1 MVPNTSWC
9 GSRGARSS
17 SPAAPATF
25 HRHYIRRLREMEKN
39 VYSDRYEVTSDSLQA
54 YLRQIS
60 TIPLLSRE
68 EEVELATRAQAGDQG
83 ALEKLIVS
91 NLRYVVSVAR
101 RYLGYGLALAD
112 LINEGNIGLIHAV
125 QRFDPSRG
133 VKVITYAVWW
143 IRQAITH
150 AIAEHGGVIA
160 LPVKQLEKLRKVFE
174 GYRRYTQ
181 QSGVEPTSAELAAEL
196 DLPVDEVESVLN
208 IYRHLS
214 LDAPIG
220 EGGETSFL
228 DVLPST
234 TFPSGEEAYINATF
248 TDKIRE
254 LLSQLPP
261 REQQILRLRFGIDE
275 EPKTLEE
282 IGGMLGIT
290 RERVRQIEKQAKDRL
305 RQKAR
310 IGTLQEYLN

>member
-1 MVPNTSWC
+1 
-9 GSRGARSS
+9 
-17 SPAAPATF
+17 
-25 HRHYIRRLREMEKN
+25 MEKN
-39 VYSDRYEVTSDSLQA
+39 VYSDRYGVTSDSLQA

-112 LINEGNIGLIHAV
+112 LINLALADLINEGNIGLIHAV
-125 QRFDPSRG
+125 QRFDPARG

-150 AIAEHGGVIA
+150 AIAEHGGVMA
-160 LPVKQLEKLRKVFE
+160 LPVKQLEKLHKIFE

-181 QSGVEPTSAELAAEL
+181 QSGVEPSSADLAAEL
-196 DLPVDEVESVLN
+196 DLPVDEVEGVLH
-208 IYRHLS
+208 IYRRLS
-214 LDAPIG
+214 LNAPIS

-234 TFPSGEEAYINATF
+234 TSPSGEEAYINATL

-310 IGTLQEYLN
+310 IGALQEYLN

>member
-1 MVPNTSWC
+1 
-9 GSRGARSS
+9 
-17 SPAAPATF
+17 
-25 HRHYIRRLREMEKN
+25 MEKN
-39 VYSDRYEVTSDSLQA
+39 VYSHRYSVTSDSLQA
-54 YLRQIS
+54 YLRDINA
-60 TIPLLSRE
+60 IPLLSRE

-83 ALEKLIVS
+83 ALEKLILS

-125 QRFDPSRG
+125 QRFDPGRG
-133 VKVITYAVWW
+133 VKVISYAVWW

-160 LPVKQLEKLRKVFE
+160 LPVKQLEKLRRVLE

-181 QSGVEPTSAELAAEL
+181 QIGVEPSSADLAAEL
-196 DLPVDEVESVLN
+196 DLPADEVERILHN
-208 IYRHLS
+208 YRHFS
-214 LDAPIG
+214 LDTPIG

-234 TFPSGEEAYINATF
+234 NSPSGEEAYINATL
-248 TDKIRE
+248 TDEIHG
-254 LLSQLPP
+254 LLSQLSA
-261 REQQILRLRFGIDE
+261 REQEILRLRFGLDDD
-275 EPKTLEE
+275 PRTLEE
-282 IGGMLGIT
+282 IGEMLGIT
-290 RERVRQIEKQAKDRL
+290 RERVRQIEKRAKDRL

-310 IGTLQEYLN
+310 MHALQEYLN

>member
-1 MVPNTSWC
+1 
-9 GSRGARSS
+9 
-17 SPAAPATF
+17 
-25 HRHYIRRLREMEKN
+25 MEKN
-39 VYSDRYEVTSDSLQA
+39 VYSDRYGVTSDSLQA

-160 LPVKQLEKLRKVFE
+160 LPIKQLEKLRKVFE

-181 QSGVEPTSAELAAEL
+181 QSGVEPSSAELAAEL
-196 DLPVDEVESVLN
+196 DLPVDEVESVLH

-228 DVLPST
+228 DVLPSMT
-234 TFPSGEEAYINATF
+234 SPSGEEAYINAAL
-248 TDKIRE
+248 TDEIRE

>member
-1 MVPNTSWC
+1 
-9 GSRGARSS
+9 
-17 SPAAPATF
+17 
-25 HRHYIRRLREMEKN
+25 MEKN
-39 VYSDRYEVTSDSLQA
+39 IDSDRYRVASDSLQA
-54 YLRQIS
+54 YLREIS

-68 EEVELATRAQAGDQG
+68 EEFDLATRAQAGDQG

-112 LINEGNIGLIHAV
+112 LINEGNIGLIQAI

-160 LPVKQLEKLRKVFE
+160 LPVKQLEKLRQVLE

-181 QSGVEPTSAELAAEL
+181 QIGVEPSSEELAAEL
-196 DLPVDEVESVLN
+196 DLPIDEVESVLHN
-208 IYRHLS
+208 YRHLS
-214 LDAPIG
+214 LNTPIG
-220 EGGETSFL
+220 EGSKASFL
-228 DVLPST
+228 DVLPSMT
-234 TFPSGEEAYINATF
+234 SPSGEEAYITATLP
-248 TDKIRE
+248 DEIRE
-254 LLSQLPP
+254 LLSQLPA
-261 REQQILRLRFGIDE
+261 RDQQILRLRFGIDE

-282 IGGMLGIT
+282 IGEMLGIT
-290 RERVRQIEKQAKDRL
+290 RERVRQIEKRAKERL
-305 RQKAR
+305 RQRAR
-310 IGTLQEYLN
+310 MRALQDYLN

>member
-1 MVPNTSWC
+1 
-9 GSRGARSS
+9 
-17 SPAAPATF
+17 
-25 HRHYIRRLREMEKN
+25 MEKN
-39 VYSDRYEVTSDSLQA
+39 VYSDRYGVTSDSLQA

-68 EEVELATRAQAGDQG
+68 EEVELATRAQAGDEA

-101 RYLGYGLALAD
+101 RYLGYGLALPD

-133 VKVITYAVWW
+133 VKIITYAVWW

-181 QSGVEPTSAELAAEL
+181 QSGGEPSSAELAAEL
-196 DLPVDEVESVLN
+196 DLPVDEVESVLH
-208 IYRHLS
+208 IYRRLS
-214 LDAPIG
+214 LNAPIG

-228 DVLPST
+228 DVLPSMT
-234 TFPSGEEAYINATF
+234 SPSGEEAYINATLA
-248 TDKIRE
+248 DEIQE
-254 LLSQLPP
+254 LLSQLSP

-310 IGTLQEYLN
+310 KRALQEYLN

>member
-1 MVPNTSWC
+1 
-9 GSRGARSS
+9 
-17 SPAAPATF
+17 
-25 HRHYIRRLREMEKN
+25 MEKN
-39 VYSDRYEVTSDSLQA
+39 VYSDRYGVTSDSLQA

-160 LPVKQLEKLRKVFE
+160 LPIKQLEKLRKVFE

-181 QSGVEPTSAELAAEL
+181 QSGAEPSSAELAAEL
-196 DLPVDEVESVLN
+196 DLPVDEVESVLH

-228 DVLPST
+228 DVLPSMT
-234 TFPSGEEAYINATF
+234 SPSGEEAYINTAL
-248 TDKIRE
+248 TDEIRE
-254 LLSQLPP
+254 LLGQLPP

-275 EPKTLEE
+275 DPKTLEE

>member
-1 MVPNTSWC
+1 
-9 GSRGARSS
+9 
-17 SPAAPATF
+17 
-25 HRHYIRRLREMEKN
+25 MEKN
-39 VYSDRYEVTSDSLQA
+39 VYSHRYSVTSDSLQA
-54 YLRQIS
+54 YLRDINA
-60 TIPLLSRE
+60 IPLLSRE

-83 ALEKLIVS
+83 ALEKLILS

-125 QRFDPSRG
+125 QRFDPGRG
-133 VKVITYAVWW
+133 VKVISYAVWW

-160 LPVKQLEKLRKVFE
+160 LPVKQLEKLRRVLE

-181 QSGVEPTSAELAAEL
+181 QIGVEPSSADLAAEL
-196 DLPVDEVESVLN
+196 DLSADEVERILHN
-208 IYRHLS
+208 YRHFS

-220 EGGETSFL
+220 EGGETSLL

-234 TFPSGEEAYINATF
+234 NSPSGEEAYINATL
-248 TDKIRE
+248 TDEIHG
-254 LLSQLPP
+254 LLSQLLA
-261 REQQILRLRFGIDE
+261 REQEILRLRFGLDDD
-275 EPKTLEE
+275 PRTLEE
-282 IGGMLGIT
+282 IGEMLGIT
-290 RERVRQIEKQAKDRL
+290 RERVRQIEKRAKDRL

-310 IGTLQEYLN
+310 MHALQEYLN

>member
-1 MVPNTSWC
+1 
-9 GSRGARSS
+9 
-17 SPAAPATF
+17 
-25 HRHYIRRLREMEKN
+25 MEKN
-39 VYSDRYEVTSDSLQA
+39 VYSDRYGVTSDSLQA

-83 ALEKLIVS
+83 VLEKLIVS

-125 QRFDPSRG
+125 QRFDRPRG

-150 AIAEHGGVIA
+150 AIADHGGVMA

-174 GYRRYTQ
+174 GYRRCTQ
-181 QSGVEPTSAELAAEL
+181 QSGVEPSSEELAAEL
-196 DLPVDEVESVLN
+196 DLPVDEVESVLH

-228 DVLPST
+228 DVLPSMT
-234 TFPSGEEAYINATF
+234 APSGEEAYINATL
-248 TDKIRE
+248 TDEIRE
-254 LLSQLPP
+254 LLSQLPA
-261 REQQILRLRFGIDE
+261 REQQILRLRFGIGE

-282 IGGMLGIT
+282 IGGMFGIT
-290 RERVRQIEKQAKDRL
+290 RERVRQIEKRAKDRL
-305 RQKAR
+305 RQTAR
-310 IGTLQEYLN
+310 LRVLQEYLN

>member
-1 MVPNTSWC
+1 MSGC
-9 GSRGARSS
+9 
-17 SPAAPATF
+17 
-25 HRHYIRRLREMEKN
+25 RRYVRKLREMEKN
-39 VYSDRYEVTSDSLQA
+39 VYSDRYGVTSDSLQA
-54 YLRQIS
+54 YLRRIS

-83 ALEKLIVS
+83 VLEKLIVS

-125 QRFDPSRG
+125 QRFDRPRG

-150 AIAEHGGVIA
+150 AIAEHGGVMA
-160 LPVKQLEKLRKVFE
+160 LPVKQLEKLRKILE

-181 QSGVEPTSAELAAEL
+181 QSGVEPSSEELAAEL
-196 DLPVDEVESVLN
+196 DLPVDEVESGPH
-208 IYRHLS
+208 IYHHLS

-228 DVLPST
+228 DVLPSMT
-234 TFPSGEEAYINATF
+234 APSGEEAYINATL
-248 TDKIRE
+248 TDEIRE
-254 LLSQLPP
+254 LLSQLPA
-261 REQQILRLRFGIDE
+261 REQQILRLRFGIGE

-282 IGGMLGIT
+282 IGGMFGIT
-290 RERVRQIEKQAKDRL
+290 RERVRQIEKRAKDRL
-305 RQKAR
+305 RQTAR
-310 IGTLQEYLN
+310 LRVLQEYLN

>member
-1 MVPNTSWC
+1 M
-9 GSRGARSS
+9 A
-17 SPAAPATF
+17 
-25 HRHYIRRLREMEKN
+25 KN
-39 VYSDRYEVTSDSLQA
+39 VNSDRYEVTGDSLQA

-160 LPVKQLEKLRKVFE
+160 LPIKQLEKLRKVFE

-181 QSGVEPTSAELAAEL
+181 QSGAEPSSAELAAEL
-196 DLPVDEVESVLN
+196 DLPVDEVESVLH

-234 TFPSGEEAYINATF
+234 TSPSGEEAYINATL
-248 TDKIRE
+248 TDEIRE
-254 LLSQLPP
+254 LLGQLPP

-275 EPKTLEE
+275 DPKTLEE

>member
-1 MVPNTSWC
+1 
-9 GSRGARSS
+9 
-17 SPAAPATF
+17 
-25 HRHYIRRLREMEKN
+25 MEKN

-234 TFPSGEEAYINATF
+234 TSPSGEEAYINATL
-248 TDKIRE
+248 TDEIRE

-310 IGTLQEYLN
+310 IGTLQDYLN

>member
-1 MVPNTSWC
+1 
-9 GSRGARSS
+9 
-17 SPAAPATF
+17 
-25 HRHYIRRLREMEKN
+25 MEKN
-39 VYSDRYEVTSDSLQA
+39 VYSDRYGVTSDSLQA

-112 LINEGNIGLIHAV
+112 LINEGNIGLIRAI

-160 LPVKQLEKLRKVFE
+160 LPVKQLEKLHKVFE

-181 QSGVEPTSAELAAEL
+181 QSGVEPSSEELAAEL
-196 DLPVDEVESVLN
+196 DLPVDEVESVLH
-208 IYRHLS
+208 IYRRLS

-234 TFPSGEEAYINATF
+234 TSPSGEEAYINATL
-248 TDKIRE
+248 TDEIQRVNSKSCACVLESMR
-254 LLSQLPP
+254 SP
-261 REQQILRLRFGIDE
+261 R
-275 EPKTLEE
+275 P
-282 IGGMLGIT
+282 
-290 RERVRQIEKQAKDRL
+290 
-305 RQKAR
+305 
-310 IGTLQEYLN
+310 

>member
-1 MVPNTSWC
+1 
-9 GSRGARSS
+9 
-17 SPAAPATF
+17 
-25 HRHYIRRLREMEKN
+25 MEKN
-39 VYSDRYEVTSDSLQA
+39 VYSDRYGVTSDSLQA

-68 EEVELATRAQAGDQG
+68 KEVELATRTQAGDQG

-112 LINEGNIGLIHAV
+112 LINEGNIGLIQAV

-150 AIAEHGGVIA
+150 AIAEHGGVMS
-160 LPVKQLEKLRKVFE
+160 LPVKQLEKLRKVLE

-181 QSGVEPTSAELAAEL
+181 QSGVEPSSEELAAEL
-196 DLPVDEVESVLN
+196 DLPVDDVESVLH
-208 IYRHLS
+208 IYRRLS
-214 LDAPIG
+214 FDAPIG
-220 EGGETSFL
+220 EGGDTSFL

-234 TFPSGEEAYINATF
+234 TSPSGEEAYINATL
-248 TDKIRE
+248 TDEIRE
-254 LLSQLPP
+254 LLSQLPA

-275 EPKTLEE
+275 EPKTVEE
-282 IGGMLGIT
+282 IGGMFEIT
-290 RERVRQIEKQAKDRL
+290 RERVRQIEKRAKDRL
-305 RQKAR
+305 RQTAR
-310 IGTLQEYLN
+310 LRVLQEYLN

>member
-1 MVPNTSWC
+1 M
-9 GSRGARSS
+9 A
-17 SPAAPATF
+17 
-25 HRHYIRRLREMEKN
+25 KN
-39 VYSDRYEVTSDSLQA
+39 VYSDRYGVTSDSLQA

-133 VKVITYAVWW
+133 VKVITYTLWW

-160 LPVKQLEKLRKVFE
+160 LPVKQLEKLHKVFE

-181 QSGVEPTSAELAAEL
+181 QSGVEPSSAELAAEL
-196 DLPVDEVESVLN
+196 DLPVDEVESVLH
-208 IYRHLS
+208 IYRRLS

-234 TFPSGEEAYINATF
+234 TSPSGEEAYINATL
-248 TDKIRE
+248 TDEIRE

>member
-1 MVPNTSWC
+1 
-9 GSRGARSS
+9 
-17 SPAAPATF
+17 
-25 HRHYIRRLREMEKN
+25 MEKN
-39 VYSDRYEVTSDSLQA
+39 VYSDRYGVTSDSLQA

-83 ALEKLIVS
+83 VLEKLIVS

-125 QRFDPSRG
+125 QRFDRPRG

-150 AIAEHGGVIA
+150 AIADHGGVMA

-174 GYRRYTQ
+174 GYRRCTQ
-181 QSGVEPTSAELAAEL
+181 QSGVEPSSEELAAEL
-196 DLPVDEVESVLN
+196 DLPVDEVESVLH

-228 DVLPST
+228 DVLPSMT
-234 TFPSGEEAYINATF
+234 APSGEEAYINATL
-248 TDKIRE
+248 TDEIRE
-254 LLSQLPP
+254 LLSQLPA
-261 REQQILRLRFGIDE
+261 REQQILRLRFGIGE

-282 IGGMLGIT
+282 IGGMFGIT
-290 RERVRQIEKQAKDRL
+290 RERVRQIEKRAKGRL
-305 RQKAR
+305 RQTAR
-310 IGTLQEYLN
+310 LRVLQEYLN

>member
-1 MVPNTSWC
+1 MSGC
-9 GSRGARSS
+9 
-17 SPAAPATF
+17 
-25 HRHYIRRLREMEKN
+25 RRYVRKLREMEKN
-39 VYSDRYEVTSDSLQA
+39 VYSDRYGVTSDSLQA

-83 ALEKLIVS
+83 VLEKLIVS

-125 QRFDPSRG
+125 QRFDRPRG

-150 AIAEHGGVIA
+150 AIADHGGVMA

-174 GYRRYTQ
+174 GYRRCTQ
-181 QSGVEPTSAELAAEL
+181 QSGVEPSSEELAAEL
-196 DLPVDEVESVLN
+196 DLPVDEVESVLH

-228 DVLPST
+228 DVLPSMT
-234 TFPSGEEAYINATF
+234 APSGEEAYINATL
-248 TDKIRE
+248 TDEIRE
-254 LLSQLPP
+254 LLSQLPA
-261 REQQILRLRFGIDE
+261 REQQILRLRFGIGE

-282 IGGMLGIT
+282 IGGMFGIT
-290 RERVRQIEKQAKDRL
+290 RERVRQIEKRAKDRL
-305 RQKAR
+305 RQTAR
-310 IGTLQEYLN
+310 LRVLQEYLN